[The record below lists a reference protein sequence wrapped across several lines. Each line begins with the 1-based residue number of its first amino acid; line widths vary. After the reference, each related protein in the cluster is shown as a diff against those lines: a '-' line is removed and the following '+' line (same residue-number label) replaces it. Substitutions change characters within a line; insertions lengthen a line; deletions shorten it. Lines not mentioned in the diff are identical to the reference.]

1 MLAAPWVARGQQAAT
16 RAQIKINTERAISDI
31 DPKIYGNFL
40 EHLGRCIEGGVF
52 DEGSPLSDTNGF
64 RRDVLDAAKKLGF
77 KMGAHFEW
85 HRIVIMPTRRVL
97 MDLWEK
103 NLGYLRAKLLQNASL
118 TYFGVAV

>member
-1 MLAAPWVARGQQAAT
+1 MLTRRRFSGALLAAPWVARGQQAAT

-64 RRDVLDAAKKLGF
+64 RRDVLDAAKKLG
-77 KMGAHFEW
+77 
-85 HRIVIMPTRRVL
+85 VTL
-97 MDLWEK
+97 
-103 NLGYLRAKLLQNASL
+103 LRWPGGNFSSN
-118 TYFGVAV
+118 YHWN